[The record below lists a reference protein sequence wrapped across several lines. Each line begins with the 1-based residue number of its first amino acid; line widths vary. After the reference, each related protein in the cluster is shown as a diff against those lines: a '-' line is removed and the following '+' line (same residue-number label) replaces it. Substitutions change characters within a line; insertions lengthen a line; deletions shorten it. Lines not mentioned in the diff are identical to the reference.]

1 MKSYKQ
7 FVTEAYAHSE
17 TINEFNVGNFARD
30 RVNDMRQGFRNFR
43 QNPVRSIRQ
52 GAMGLGKYEVKS
64 QAVNPVI
71 NTLKRATGNKPV
83 TNAVLDTA
91 GFVAP
96 SLSWKGAARGAAR
109 VLAPL
114 AKPAL
119 AAGALILATP
129 QRAGGYDQVTGP
141 NAFDNHPSRRKKNQT
156 PQPSNQT
163 PQPRIRAGY

>member
-1 MKSYKQ
+1 MKTYNQ
-7 FVTEAYAHSE
+7 FVTEAYTHSE

-64 QAVNPVI
+64 QAVQPVVR
-71 NTLKRATGNKPV
+71 TLKRVTGNKPV

-91 GFVAP
+91 GLVAP
-96 SLSWKGAARGAAR
+96 SLGWRGAAR
-109 VLAPL
+109 ALAPL

-156 PQPSNQT
+156 PQPSNQ
-163 PQPRIRAGY
+163 PSQPRIRAGY

>member
-1 MKSYKQ
+1 MKTYKQ
-7 FVTEAYAHSE
+7 FCTEANTHSE

-30 RVNDMRQGFRNFR
+30 RVKDMRQGFRDFR
-43 QNPVRSIRQ
+43 QNPLRSIRQ

-71 NTLKRATGNKPV
+71 NTLKKATGNKPV
-83 TNAVLDTA
+83 TNAVLDNS
-91 GFVAP
+91 GLVAP
-96 SLSWKGAARGAAR
+96 SLSWKGLARAA
-109 VLAPL
+109 APL

-141 NAFDNHPSRRKKNQT
+141 NAFDNHPARRKKNQT

-163 PQPRIRAGY
+163 SQPRIRAGY

>member
-43 QNPVRSIRQ
+43 QNPLRSIRQ

-71 NTLKRATGNKPV
+71 NTLKKATGNKPV

-91 GFVAP
+91 GMVAP
-96 SLSWKGAARGAAR
+96 SLSWKGAARA
-109 VLAPL
+109 LAPL

-119 AAGALILATP
+119 AAGAMILATP

-141 NAFDNHPSRRKKNQT
+141 NAFDNHPARRKKNQT
-156 PQPSNQT
+156 PQPTNQT
-163 PQPRIRAGY
+163 SQPRIKPAY

>member
-7 FVTEAYAHSE
+7 FVAEAYTHSE

-43 QNPVRSIRQ
+43 QNPLRSIRQ

-71 NTLKRATGNKPV
+71 NTLKKATGNKPV

-96 SLSWKGAARGAAR
+96 SLSWKGLARAA
-109 VLAPL
+109 APL

-141 NAFDNHPSRRKKNQT
+141 NAFDNHPARRKKNQT

-163 PQPRIRAGY
+163 SQPRIRAGY

>member
-7 FVTEAYAHSE
+7 FVAEAYTHSE

-43 QNPVRSIRQ
+43 QNPLRSIRQ

-71 NTLKRATGNKPV
+71 NTLKRVTGNKPV

-96 SLSWKGAARGAAR
+96 SLSWKGLARAA
-109 VLAPL
+109 APL

-141 NAFDNHPSRRKKNQT
+141 NAFDNHPARRKKNQT
-156 PQPSNQT
+156 SQPSNQT
-163 PQPRIRAGY
+163 SQPRIRAGY

>member
-7 FVTEAYAHSE
+7 FVTEAYTHSE

-43 QNPVRSIRQ
+43 QNPLRSIRQ

-71 NTLKRATGNKPV
+71 NTLKKATGNKPV

-96 SLSWKGAARGAAR
+96 SLSWKGLARAA
-109 VLAPL
+109 APL
-114 AKPAL
+114 ATPAL
-119 AAGALILATP
+119 AAGAFILATP

-141 NAFDNHPSRRKKNQT
+141 NAFDNHPARRKKNQT
-156 PQPSNQT
+156 SQPSNQT
-163 PQPRIRAGY
+163 SQPRIRAGY

>member
-71 NTLKRATGNKPV
+71 NTLKKATGNKPV

-96 SLSWKGAARGAAR
+96 SLSWKGAARA
-109 VLAPL
+109 LAPL

-119 AAGALILATP
+119 AAGAMILATP

-163 PQPRIRAGY
+163 SQPRIRAGY